1 MRRKQHNFFPEPLR
15 VTPARAGCLF
25 FLGYVFLGWWA
36 SMEWKG
42 KPHVIA
48 MVAGV
53 AMVAFLCWWHRRL
66 GLRVSEEGLYEVFRR
81 REVLHP
87 WDTIRQVREQLLASG
102 GSQVIVTTDTG
113 EITFTS
119 AVPDWPRL
127 AAHIRARCGEAEP
140 TAEAKRRDPTAE
152 ELLRFLGAGSRLPA
166 VLGVSPGLT
175 CWVWGLPLL
184 MVAGLFLAAITGFG
198 LLIAALGVF
207 PVWILLLRDWL
218 QRWRRRIIVDTYGLE
233 VRDEKG
239 QAQRYAW
246 SEVLDLSHRQ
256 VTGST
261 IPEEYQVRM
270 CWGVWRFDSAL
281 YGHERLAAVLQG
293 VLSLGPAHY
302 PAERL
307 LDIPDTALSRAR
319 PPAEPVPGA
328 ASLSRASTVDDSR
341 DTSTNQERLL
351 AEPVEAS
358 EGEVATVRVD
368 A

>member
-1 MRRKQHNFFPEPLR
+1 
-15 VTPARAGCLF
+15 V
-25 FLGYVFLGWWA
+25 V
-36 SMEWKG
+36 
-42 KPHVIA
+42 
-48 MVAGV
+48 
-53 AMVAFLCWWHRRL
+53 
-66 GLRVSEEGLYEVFRR
+66 
-81 REVLHP
+81 
-87 WDTIRQVREQLLASG
+87 
-102 GSQVIVTTDTG
+102 VTTNTG

-127 AAHIRARCGEAEP
+127 AAHIRAHCGEAEP
-140 TAEAKRRDPTAE
+140 TAKAKRRDPTAE
-152 ELLRFLGAGSRLPA
+152 ELLRFLGSGSRLPA

-175 CWVWGLPLL
+175 RWVWGLPLL
-184 MVAGLFLAAITGFG
+184 FVAGVFLAAITGFV
-198 LLIAALGVF
+198 LLIADLGVF

-261 IPEEYQVRM
+261 IPDEYQVRM

-281 YGHERLAAVLQG
+281 HGHERLAAALQG

-319 PPAEPVPGA
+319 PPAEPVPSA

-358 EGEVATVRVD
+358 EGEVVTVRVD
-368 A
+368 SP